1 MFLVFLAVPGCTQPA
16 RSLLGPA
23 NRTAGT
29 LQLALRLLG
38 KPLNALGAVIHCLIL
53 LREYAPGEFKLMT
66 SNDGGNFE
74 EAACWQKPNTQDAS
88 LVEFVMF
95 DTPQTVKSLS
105 IAMRSPMSWRYFGIA
120 DVTLIV
126 EPYAF
131 MVISGA
137 MSSSGELCL
146 VAKGAGLGTEP
157 CLKAVAAGD
166 GREIFSFKS
175 GQLVAAGSSKCMTL
189 VNGDVSKGGKL
200 ALETC
205 TSAADADDGR
215 SSWTVTSA
223 GHMKMANL
231 GDYCLVISEQGPSV
245 HECADESVTGG
256 DRFTLAA
263 VPEFNGRASIASKS
277 SASLLKAATARQS
290 SLLAKLQEAIALL
303 RACTLP
309 TSLAN
314 SNRTSALRALPKLG
328 SHPVLVTSR
337 ATDAA
342 MAAIEQIYAAN
353 GVDMTSVQQLIADT
367 AATLKGA
374 GEKLGR

>member
-1 MFLVFLAVPGCTQPA
+1 MG
-16 RSLLGPA
+16 
-23 NRTAGT
+23 
-29 LQLALRLLG
+29 
-38 KPLNALGAVIHCLIL
+38 
-53 LREYAPGEFKLMT
+53 
-66 SNDGGNFE
+66 
-74 EAACWQKPNTQDAS
+74 
-88 LVEFVMF
+88 
-95 DTPQTVKSLS
+95 
-105 IAMRSPMSWRYFGIA
+105 
-120 DVTLIV
+120 
-126 EPYAF
+126 
-131 MVISGA
+131 
-137 MSSSGELCL
+137 
-146 VAKGAGLGTEP
+146 
-157 CLKAVAAGD
+157 
-166 GREIFSFKS
+166 
-175 GQLVAAGSSKCMTL
+175 
-189 VNGDVSKGGKL
+189 SKGGKL

-277 SASLLKAATARQS
+277 SASLLKAATVRQS

-314 SNRTSALRALPKLG
+314 SNRTSALRALPLPKLR
-328 SHPVLVTSR
+328 SNPVLVTSL